1 MIIIDKKLKGC
12 GDLKSVNNPFSNFM
26 STKYTKNEAGEFVCP
41 HCPKVC
47 EKQNTM
53 FYHIAHDHE
62 ETKPFNCKHCASGFI
77 QRGQWLKHLAHHHP
91 ETPHPAGE
99 VNPYVGIAFHCP
111 SCEREPMKTKAQ
123 LIVHYIRTHCKEWI
137 PSFTR
142 GEPCSEC
149 HRLFNSPGAYLH
161 HAAECFQ
168 ARAPEDHAIVIA
180 RIR

>member
-1 MIIIDKKLKGC
+1 MVKTSWKEATIHSHM
-12 GDLKSVNNPFSNFM
+12 SV
-26 STKYTKNEAGEFVCP
+26 KYTKNATGEFVCP
-41 HCPKVC
+41 HCTKTC

-53 FYHIAHDHE
+53 FYHIAQEHE
-62 ETKPFNCKHCASGFI
+62 ETKPFNCKHCPTGFI

-91 ETPHPAGE
+91 ETPHPEGE
-99 VNPYVGIAFHCP
+99 VNPYVGLEFHCP

-149 HRLFNSPGAYLH
+149 HRTFNSPGAYLH
-161 HAAECFQ
+161 HAADCFLPK
-168 ARAPEDHAIVIA
+168 ATGDHAVIIS
-180 RIR
+180 RIK